1 MDADDFVGIELD
13 DDGTGITELLERAE
27 SSLCN
32 KDDNKYYA
40 TRDEIYLLAAQPDL
54 DRETRIEKD
63 CSGNWVIEVY
73 YSRMI
78 FIHATSFQ
86 GFVMKEPVNLRL
98 Q

>member
-1 MDADDFVGIELD
+1 MDVDETLNVELD
-13 DDGTGITELLERAE
+13 DDGTAITELLERAE

-78 FIHATSFQ
+78 FIHVASCQALIGQTIQ
-86 GFVMKEPVNLRL
+86 
-98 Q
+98 